1 MNQVNVVFTPSGM
14 KARVA
19 EGVTV
24 LDAAR
29 ASGVDID
36 SVCGGRGI
44 CGRCQITP
52 VNGQLPKWGITSEAS
67 SLSEPETTEC
77 NYSNLRRPLKTGRRL
92 GCQARIHNDI
102 VIDVP
107 ASSQI
112 HRPVVSKNI
121 ALGEIGI
128 NPSITLHYVETS
140 PDVLGA
146 ETSDTT
152 RVADALEREWGLT
165 NIDFHISTLPQLHTA
180 LKQGGHAVT
189 LAIHN
194 SKHVIGVRSGYV
206 DAIYGVAVD
215 VGSTTLASY
224 LVDIASGEVVATAGR
239 MNPQIRFGEDL
250 MSRVSYVM
258 LNLEGRLKLTGVI
271 RDAIND
277 LVDEL
282 RETTNIDREHIHH
295 MVIVGNPVMHHLV
308 LGIDPTALGVAP
320 FTLTTSSALQGRA
333 TDIDVNL
340 DNAVLYVAPCIAGHV
355 GADAAAM
362 IIAEEPHRSSSSVLL
377 VDVGTNAEIV
387 LSCGEGERLFAA
399 SSPTGPAFEGAQ
411 ISCGQRATAGA
422 IERVRINKETLE
434 PRFKVIGCNLWS
446 DDPGF
451 ERHVADAGIEVSG
464 LCGSGI
470 IEVIAE
476 MFLAGIIDSGGTILP
491 STASNGHS
499 TTSHSTT
506 SNGFTP
512 SGLNINSGNGSRVV
526 ADGRTFSYILREHPR
541 KLMVTQND
549 VRAIQLAKAALR
561 AGIDLLCEHAGI
573 DSLQNIR
580 LTGAFGAHIDPLYA
594 MVLGLIPDAP
604 VECVH
609 PVGNAS
615 GVGAVK
621 MLLSKNC
628 RDEVEEV
635 VRKVEK
641 IETATEA
648 RFQEMFISAMA
659 FPHANASY
667 PHLSKSVKLPAQQST
682 ALQTAKKARIKRR
695 RTPDKRRQTHGR
707 RTPDR
712 AYKSFE

>member
-1 MNQVNVVFTPSGM
+1 MNRVNGVNRVNVVFTPSGM
-14 KARVA
+14 KVRVA
-19 EGVTV
+19 KGVTV

-29 ASGVDID
+29 AIGVDID

-44 CGRCQITP
+44 CGRCQIAP
-52 VNGQLPKWGITSEAS
+52 VNGQLPKWGITSEAN
-67 SLSEPETTEC
+67 SLSEPETTER
-77 NYSNLRRPLKTGRRL
+77 NYSNRRRPLKTGMRL
-92 GCQARIHNDI
+92 GCQAKIHNDI

-121 ALGEIGI
+121 ALGKIDT

-140 PDVLGA
+140 PDVLGD

-152 RVADALEREWGLT
+152 RVADALKREWGLT
-165 NIDFHISTLPQLHTA
+165 NIDFHISTLPQLHKA

-189 LAIHN
+189 VAIYN
-194 SKHVIGVRSGYV
+194 GKHVIGVRPGYV
-206 DAIYGVAVD
+206 DAVYGVAVD

-224 LVDIASGEVVATAGR
+224 LVDIASGEVLATAGR

-258 LNLEGRLKLTGVI
+258 LNLEGRSKLTKVI

-282 RETTNIDREHIHH
+282 RETTDIAREHIHH

-320 FTLTTSSALQGRA
+320 FTLTTSSAVQGRA

-340 DNAVLYVAPCIAGHV
+340 HNAVLYVAPCIAGHV

-362 IIAEEPHRSSSSVLL
+362 IIAEEPYRSSSSVLL

-387 LSCGEGERLFAA
+387 LGCGEGERLFAA

-411 ISCGQRATAGA
+411 ISCGQRATSGA

-434 PRFKVIGCNLWS
+434 PRFKVIGCDLWS

-451 ERHVADAGIEVSG
+451 ERHIVDAGIEVSG

-470 IEVIAE
+470 IEVVAE

-491 STASNGHS
+491 STILPS
-499 TTSHSTT
+499 TTPSDATLIGDT
-506 SNGFTP
+506 S
-512 SGLNINSGNGSRVV
+512 SGLNTNTDNGSRIV
-526 ADGRTFSYILREHPR
+526 ADGRTFSYVLREHPR

-604 VECVH
+604 VESVH

-615 GVGAVK
+615 GVGAVR
-621 MLLSKNC
+621 MLLSKSC
-628 RDEVEEV
+628 RDKVEEV

-641 IETATEA
+641 IETATES

-667 PHLSKSVKLPAQQST
+667 PHLSKSVQLPAKRST
-682 ALQTAKKARIKRR
+682 TLQTTKKARIKRR
-695 RTPDKRRQTHGR
+695 RAPGSRKA
-707 RTPDR
+707 PDR
-712 AYKSFE
+712 AYKPPS